1 MARPR
6 EAVGCRT
13 LICRKADS
21 GQSNDLATPGS
32 GSRAGRHLQRPASI
46 ANLKR
51 NRVIWESR
59 AKDASAYTL
68 PKGQCPP
75 AETKLEVCA

>member
-1 MARPR
+1 
-6 EAVGCRT
+6 
-13 LICRKADS
+13 LS
-21 GQSNDLATPGS
+21 GQVGLSQLAAS
-32 GSRAGRHLQRPASI
+32 GPELVARPASI

-59 AKDASAYTL
+59 AKDASAYIL

-75 AETKLEVCA
+75 AETKLEVRT